1 MGMLSNDIVIH
12 LEHVVLQGVSLKVDG
27 RHASRFLT
35 ELVAEIPVRRFLAL
49 PGRGADSGSKGS
61 LGKMSTECGHQRLTA
76 IVKGRQ
82 LGAEELKYVVVSL
95 VFKQALA
102 RRDVP
107 IRECDIA
114 AYA

>member
-1 MGMLSNDIVIH
+1 MRVLSHDVVIH
-12 LEHVVLQGVSLKVDG
+12 LQHVVFQGVPLKIDG
-27 RHASRFLT
+27 DHARRFVPQ
-35 ELVAEIPVRRFLAL
+35 LVAESPIRRFLAL

-61 LGKMSTECGHQRLTA
+61 LGKMSAECGHQRLTA

-107 IRECDIA
+107 MRECDIVA
-114 AYA
+114 